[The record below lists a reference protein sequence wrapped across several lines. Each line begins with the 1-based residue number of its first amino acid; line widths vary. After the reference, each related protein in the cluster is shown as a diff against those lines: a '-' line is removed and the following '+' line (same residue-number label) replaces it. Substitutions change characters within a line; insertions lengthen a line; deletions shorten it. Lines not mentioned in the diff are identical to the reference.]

1 MSNWTGNPRKSEQMM
16 NKTIHYEI
24 VDQVGVFTI
33 DNGKQNVMS
42 TAMYEPFYRDL
53 RAFLDNDEVKVAIL
67 RGSEGRSFCAGDD
80 IKSLERTADMDP
92 DYPMM
97 IQDINRT
104 KPIIGAV
111 KGWCLGQ
118 GLLHLLTLTD
128 IRIATEDAK
137 FGFPE
142 IQFGMGGAGGA
153 TRLGQ
158 QIPHTLAMYLLM
170 TGDYYSAQQAR
181 EAFMIN
187 EVVADDSLFDR
198 AMEIAQRIARHPLT
212 GITMEME
219 LYALGMDMQRRE
231 RNSLMRSTYKGHRVA
246 FEKATGGRKP
256 IEFKP
261 LEQAK

>member
-1 MSNWTGNPRKSEQMM
+1 MKHKM

-24 VDQVGVFTI
+24 VDEVGIFTM

-42 TAMYEPFYRDL
+42 TSMYEPFYRKL
-53 RAFLDNDEVKVAIL
+53 CAFLDNPEVKVGIL

-80 IKSLERTADMDP
+80 IKSLERPADLDP
-92 DYPMM
+92 DYPAM
-97 IQDINRT
+97 ILGINRS

-118 GLLHLLTLTD
+118 GLVQLLTLTD
-128 IRIATEDAK
+128 IRVATEDAK

-153 TRLGQ
+153 TRLGY
-158 QIPHTLAMYLLM
+158 QIPHTLAMYLLL

-181 EAFMIN
+181 DAFMVN
-187 EVVADDSLFDR
+187 EIVDDDELFPR
-198 AMEIAQRIARHPLT
+198 AMEIARRIARHPLT

-219 LYALGMDMQRRE
+219 LYQVGMDMQRKE
-231 RNSLMRSTYKGHRVA
+231 RNSLLRSLYKEHRTA
-246 FEKATGGRKP
+246 FEKASGGRKP
-256 IEFKP
+256 VEFKP

>member
-1 MSNWTGNPRKSEQMM
+1 M
-16 NKTIHYEI
+16 NKTIHYKI

-42 TAMYEPFYRDL
+42 TVMYEPFYRDL
-53 RAFLDNDEVKVAIL
+53 CAFLENDEVKVGIL

-80 IKSLERTADMDP
+80 IKSLERSGDMDP
-92 DYPMM
+92 NYPLM
-97 IQDINRT
+97 IQDLNRI

-170 TGDYYSAQQAR
+170 TGDYFSAQQAKDS
-181 EAFMIN
+181 FMIN
-187 EVVADDSLFDR
+187 EIVDDDKLFER
-198 AMEIAQRIARHPLT
+198 AMEIARRIARHPLT

-219 LYALGMDMQRRE
+219 MYKLGMDMQREE
-231 RNSLMRSTYKGHRVA
+231 RNSLLRSIYKTERAA

-256 IEFKP
+256 VEFKP